1 MISILFLLI
10 NLLSEMRELFYL
22 FKSSSFVLLVQR
34 LIQRKEERTF
44 FTYIA
49 KLIEVRYIFTGTPL
63 YICLDFIMMIL
74 LLISQYSLLDT
85 LAEILFHQPI
95 LQQQEPG
102 WLLKLARQRG
112 LKSHESEQD

>member
-1 MISILFLLI
+1 
-10 NLLSEMRELFYL
+10 MRELFYP

-63 YICLDFIMMIL
+63 YICLDINRN
-74 LLISQYSLLDT
+74 SVPVQVGY
-85 LAEILFHQPI
+85 
-95 LQQQEPG
+95 
-102 WLLKLARQRG
+102 RG
-112 LKSHESEQD
+112 